1 LIFIPRRASDDPMID
16 FSLPEK
22 VVAEH
27 LEELFKR
34 YGALK
39 VIRRNDGP
47 EFKSKYFQTL
57 MAR

>member
-1 LIFIPRRASDDPMID
+1 MID